1 MNSLKKKILVVIPFY
16 NEFNALK
23 KMKLKIKDNFDKY
36 EFLMINDNSND
47 NSEKLFKDKCFLTL
61 HNNQRMGI
69 GYSLKKG
76 IKYASENNY
85 EICVFMSGNGK
96 MKISDIKNMVNPI
109 ILESYDYVNGSRFMK
124 YNKKSNTP
132 KFRYLSIR
140 ILSVILSILYNKKIT
155 DFSCGFRA
163 FKTKK
168 FFKFTK
174 LKSTNLFNTYG
185 FEYYLYA
192 KVCLSKIRAKEASI
206 TMWYPDKK
214 LKKKYSKIIP
224 FIDWYKMLIP
234 WIICYIDGKEFFRN
248 K

>member
-1 MNSLKKKILVVIPFY
+1 MKKTILVVIPFY
-16 NEFNALK
+16 NEFNSLK
-23 KMKLKIKDNFDKY
+23 KMKLEIKSNFDKY
-36 EFLMINDNSND
+36 KFLMINDNSD
-47 NSEKLFKDKCFLTL
+47 DKSEELFRDKRFLIL

-76 IKYASENNY
+76 IKYACDNKY
-85 EICVFMSGNGK
+85 DICVFMSGNGK
-96 MKISDIKNMVNPI
+96 MKISDIKKMVNPI
-109 ILESYDYVNGSRFMK
+109 LLKRYDYINGSRFLK

-132 KFRYLSIR
+132 NFRYLSIK
-140 ILSVILSILYNKKIT
+140 ILSFFLSILYNKKIT

-174 LKSTNLFNTYG
+174 LKNTNLFNTYG

-192 KVCLSKIRAKEASI
+192 KVCLSKIRAKEVPI
-206 TMWYPDKK
+206 TMWYPNKK
-214 LKKKYSKIIP
+214 LKKKYSKITP

-234 WIICYIDGKEFFRN
+234 WFICYIDGKKFF
-248 K
+248 